1 MITFYSMESCPHC
14 QGAMVLLEEE
24 ISKGVVSVKPHTQ
37 APPGVR
43 GFPHFVM
50 GNKTHTGAPKS
61 KSALF
66 QKLGINTESYYS
78 LMQLHGYGGLG
89 VEYYKGSDCGEANP
103 YAAKTP
109 WPVRDCATE
118 PRLPGN
124 CTLNTY
130 GWWKAGVL

>member
-14 QGAMVLLEEE
+14 QRTMVLLEEE
-24 ISKGVVSVKPHTQ
+24 INKGVVSVKPHTQ

-43 GFPHFVM
+43 GFPHFVS
-50 GNKTHTGAPKS
+50 GNKTHTGAPRS

-66 QKLGINTESYYS
+66 QKLGVSTESY
-78 LMQLHGYGGLG
+78 
-89 VEYYKGSDCGEANP
+89 KGSNCGEANP

-109 WPVRDCATE
+109 WPVRDCATG
-118 PRLPGN
+118 PRWPGN
-124 CTLNTY
+124 CTPNTY